1 MPSTDGEGAEY
12 VTGTDTHSGT
22 GGTEKKVGDV
32 TQTRGVVI
40 TATIEMNDP
49 RVSGTGT
56 GLVNADFYDH
66 VGPEWG
72 TTRLENAGGAW
83 EGTVTGV
90 AWADGNAS
98 DLSGWLVGSGAYEG
112 YTYYWHLRAIG
123 TTGTV
128 DGIIYPAVSGPVA
141 PAAPGSSRP
150 RPVGRGLVVPGS
162 RRRIAP
168 PLAVIRPKGWRRETR
183 GPSVFATSFGSARWM
198 S

>member
-1 MPSTDGEGAEY
+1 MRSTVRFVALPALVAVLAAACGAGATPTPTPVATPTVTPVAAATPAPTPTPVPTPTPMPSTDGEGAEY

-128 DGIIYPAVSGPVA
+128 DGIIYPGGPPA
-141 PAAPGSSRP
+141 P
-150 RPVGRGLVVPGS
+150 
-162 RRRIAP
+162 
-168 PLAVIRPKGWRRETR
+168 
-183 GPSVFATSFGSARWM
+183 
-198 S
+198 